1 MVHTH
6 SPSKDIT
13 VLFVFLACLAMAPLG
28 KTADMLQID
37 NAQIFYETAGQGAP
51 ILFIHAGV
59 ADSRQWNNE
68 FQTFKEN
75 HRVIRYDMRGF
86 GRSDPAEGEFSHL
99 EDLTKLLE
107 HLNIAEPI
115 ILVGCSMGGSTAL
128 NYALTNPKR
137 VKALVLVD
145 SAPSGLDVDV
155 PIPPKFQLAEEAAE
169 RGDLELVSEIETQ
182 IWFDGDRPTERV
194 DQTMRQLAYEMNL
207 IALTNSAKGLGAQ
220 QPNTKT
226 PSVKRLAELQV
237 PTLAIVGENDIPY
250 MHAAVDVMSTKV
262 ADFRQVIIE
271 NAGHLPNM
279 DQPKKF
285 EEILRAFIQETTNRR

>member
-155 PIPPKFQLAEEAAE
+155 PIPPKFKLAEEASKA
-169 RGDLELVSEIETQ
+169 GNLELVSEIETQ
-182 IWFDGDRPTERV
+182 IWFDGDRPADRV
-194 DQTMRQLAYEMNL
+194 DQKMRRLAYEMNL
-207 IALTNSAKGLGAQ
+207 TALVNSKKGLGVQ
-220 QPNTKT
+220 RPNTAT
-226 PSVKRLAELQV
+226 PSVERLTELQA

-250 MHAAVDVMSTKV
+250 MHAAVEVMSTKV
-262 ADFRQVIIE
+262 ADFRQVTIE

-279 DQPKKF
+279 DQPGKF
-285 EEILRAFIQETTNRR
+285 AESLQGFIHEVTN

>member
-1 MVHTH
+1 
-6 SPSKDIT
+6 
-13 VLFVFLACLAMAPLG
+13 
-28 KTADMLQID
+28 
-37 NAQIFYETAGQGAP
+37 
-51 ILFIHAGV
+51 
-59 ADSRQWNNE
+59 
-68 FQTFKEN
+68 
-75 HRVIRYDMRGF
+75 MRGF

-107 HLNIAEPI
+107 HLTIAEPI

-128 NYALTNPKR
+128 DYALTNPKK